1 MKPKTIFSPYDS
13 NSVDLLLDLA
23 LSQMKLLQ
31 GVGFDLRYSFLIVKM
46 AKNGA
51 HKNKE
56 KDTKQKRNQT
66 VFEAV
71 SVQRQ
76 IPGGGL
82 IFLASIFVSLKK
94 HRVHVLSCFVIV

>member
-1 MKPKTIFSPYDS
+1 M
-13 NSVDLLLDLA
+13 
-23 LSQMKLLQ
+23 LQ

-71 SVQRQ
+71 SVQRR

-94 HRVHVLSCFVIV
+94 HRVHVLSCFVIVRGRKNNV